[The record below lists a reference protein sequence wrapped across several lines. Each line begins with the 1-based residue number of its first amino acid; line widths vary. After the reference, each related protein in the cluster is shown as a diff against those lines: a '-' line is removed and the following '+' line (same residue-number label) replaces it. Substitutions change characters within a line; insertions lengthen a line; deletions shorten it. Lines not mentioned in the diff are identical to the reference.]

1 VTRLRTGLSGVQIL
15 AHARA
20 SDYLFSGMSY
30 RLWNPP
36 PPTEYIREGRGVRF
50 TTHLRLLPRLM
61 RGGYLHS
68 AYTPSWRAYGQLI
81 LPLIPVRR
89 KRAQTAIPRAGY
101 ETRNSAD
108 EPRVFVLAAV
118 MCHSCTAIRTVRQPW
133 TVSLSGYNISR
144 LPHSRA
150 RGIEMCARRGGS
162 AVQVAE

>member
-1 VTRLRTGLSGVQIL
+1 
-15 AHARA
+15 
-20 SDYLFSGMSY
+20 MSC

-36 PPTEYIREGRGVRF
+36 SSLLNAYRGGRGVKF
-50 TTHLRLLPRLM
+50 TTYFRLLPRLM

-68 AYTPSWRAYGQLI
+68 AYTPSWRVYGQLI

-101 ETRNSAD
+101 ETTNSAD
-108 EPRVFVLAAV
+108 ESRVFVLAV
-118 MCHSCTAIRTVRQPW
+118 VLCHSCTAIRPVRQPW